1 MVFLRLLR
9 WLIWPRR
16 EREPEDD
23 SPRRRRRNA
32 PRRRSHRPGVYPVEV
47 DSEAHRFHGDGPAFS
62 FWSSSR
68 VILILAFLLWWIQPA
83 GPMIAGYVGGRRA
96 GSPMKAVIAALLPV
110 FAIYLANASYAASV
124 AARQVDLVAAL
135 PAIVGDGMAA
145 ILPFIVPYREFLVSY
160 MAGFVAALTTTFGM
174 GTNGYLM
181 VVIFAYIG
189 GLIADQTRRE
199 LQYRAG
205 SGGVSFG
212 LNLLQPLVRA
222 RPYVDDEEEA
232 YEEDEEIHHARRP
245 VRSRARR
252 HAVVVGM
259 EPRRRRDRRAHLE
272 TYRKVSALA
281 EDESGRR
288 TVRRRRR
295 GHEDDEEDEEDDQ
308 GEEVIV
314 TRVHRVAH
322 DRPDDDEEPRRRS
335 HHRERDEE
343 EEEVPVERPAHPV
356 RTRSQ
361 AEERAIQRF
370 VERALRNY
378 DHSKL

>member
-1 MVFLRLLR
+1 MVLLRLLR

-16 EREPEDD
+16 EREPEEAY
-23 SPRRRRRNA
+23 PRRRRRNP
-32 PRRRSHRPGVYPVEV
+32 PRRRPHQPGVYRIEV
-47 DSEAHRFHGDGPAFS
+47 DGEAHRFHGDGPPFS

-68 VILILAFLLWWIQPA
+68 VILILSFLLWWIQPA

-124 AARQVDLVAAL
+124 ASRQIDVVASL
-135 PAIVGDGMAA
+135 PTIVGDALA
-145 ILPFIVPYREFLVSY
+145 SILPFLVPYREFLVSY
-160 MAGFVAALTTTFGM
+160 MAGFVSALTTTFGM

-189 GLIADQTRRE
+189 GLIAEQTRRE
-199 LQYRAG
+199 LFSRSGAG
-205 SGGVSFG
+205 SSSFG
-212 LNLLQPLVRA
+212 VNLVQPLVGA

-232 YEEDEEIHHARRP
+232 YEEDEEIHRSRRP

-252 HAVVVGM
+252 HPAVVGL
-259 EPRRRRDRRAHLE
+259 EPRRRRDRGAHFE
-272 TYRKVSALA
+272 SYRSLSALA
-281 EDESGRR
+281 EDEHGHRTTHRR
-288 TVRRRRR
+288 HRP
-295 GHEDDEEDEEDDQ
+295 GDDEQDEDDE

-314 TRVHRVAH
+314 TRVHRVSR
-322 DRPDDDEEPRRRS
+322 DRSEDEPEHRRTT
-335 HHRERDEE
+335 HHHVKVEDEE
-343 EEEVPVERPAHPV
+343 EAPEEPPSRSV